1 MPSHQTDS
9 LRIGLINNMP
19 DAALDATERQ
29 FRRLLESAA
38 DGVSI
43 RLSLFSL
50 PEVPRSAEAVRR
62 IANSYSP
69 ICDLWDNHLDGV
81 IVTGAEPRVPDLRDE
96 PYWKSLARVMEW
108 AEQNTYSAVWSCLAA
123 HAAVLHIDGIERKPL
138 GRKLSGVFECARVA
152 GDPLTPWFHARS
164 WMPHSRWNGI
174 PETALAA
181 CGYRILTRSEDAGID
196 AFVKQRKSLF
206 LFFQG
211 HPEYEADSL
220 LLEYRRDVRRFLSG
234 EKDCYPSLPHS
245 CFDEATVALLTA
257 ARERAL
263 SGRRNEPFP
272 DFPVARINTWRPAA
286 IGVYRN
292 WLRFLSTQKKETLRN
307 QQRQQHYTRASAAAA
322 GANGNN
328 GRF

>member
-1 MPSHQTDS
+1 MPVA
-9 LRIGLINNMP
+9 L
-19 DAALDATERQ
+19 AA
-29 FRRLLESAA
+29 
-38 DGVSI
+38 
-43 RLSLFSL
+43 
-50 PEVPRSAEAVRR
+50 RR
-62 IANSYSP
+62 IAGSYSP
-69 ICDLWDNHLDGV
+69 IPDLWDSHLDGV
-81 IVTGAEPRVPDLRDE
+81 IVTGAEPRVPNLRDE
-96 PYWKSLARVMEW
+96 PYWGSLTRVMEW
-108 AEQNTYSAVWSCLAA
+108 AEQNTHSAVWSCLAA

-181 CGYRILTRSEDAGID
+181 CGYRVLTQSLDAGID

-220 LLEYRRDVRRFLSG
+220 LLEYRRDVRRFLTG
-234 EKDCYPSLPHS
+234 EKDCYPSLPHG
-245 CFDEATVALLTA
+245 CFDEAGVALLTA

-272 DFPVARINTWRPAA
+272 DFPVARINQWRPAA
-286 IGVYRN
+286 VSVYRN
-292 WLRFLSTQKKETLRN
+292 WLQFLSAKKNETLRI

-322 GANGNN
+322 GANFNN